1 VQLHLH
7 VLLVQ
12 QEHAARAGRGKDE
25 MSQAFSSNS
34 IKSLLFMK
42 RCIGCYSKLYF
53 SFILYAG
60 AGSAHS
66 FSNSYCKCLIKV
78 EGFYPAFSCRI

>member
-25 MSQAFSSNS
+25 MSQAVSSNS
-34 IKSLLFMK
+34 IKSLLFLK
-42 RCIGCYSKLYF
+42 RCIVVLLKIINYILALF
-53 SFILYAG
+53 SVHAQDLLTASEIISVNA
-60 AGSAHS
+60 
-66 FSNSYCKCLIKV
+66 
-78 EGFYPAFSCRI
+78 